1 MKVKFTN
8 PTNSNEVLFGNITGK
23 TGRMFTILRETGVGK
38 IYMVNPNDDYNFGFI
53 LSAKGEE
60 KYAAK
65 LDEMIDED
73 GNFIEK

>member
-1 MKVKFTN
+1 
-8 PTNSNEVLFGNITGK
+8 
-23 TGRMFTILRETGVGK
+23 MFSILRETGVGK

-65 LDEMIDED
+65 LDEMIDEE
-73 GNFIEK
+73 GNYIKK

>member
-8 PTNSNEVLFGNITGK
+8 PTNSNEVLFGTITGMNGK
-23 TGRMFTILRETGVGK
+23 MFTIIRSVGK

-73 GNFIEK
+73 GNLIEK